1 MSTVAL
7 KLLWDWSMGPF
18 VVAFGALMALYGY
31 AGFCLVKGKF
41 RAAGAE
47 SSTLAA
53 ILVVA
58 VLLRAIALFA
68 PQALSTDIFRYVW
81 DGRVQAAHINP
92 YRVHFPADPA
102 LAPLR
107 DDSIYPNI
115 NRADYAI
122 PSIPPPPN

>member
-1 MSTVAL
+1 VGL
-7 KLLWDWSMGPF
+7 VDGPF

-31 AGFCLVKGKF
+31 AGFCVIKGN
-41 RAAGAE
+41 
-47 SSTLAA
+47 STQPGGDFHARSHTR
-53 ILVVA
+53 VA

-92 YRVHFPADPA
+92 YRFIPADPA

-115 NRADYAI
+115 NRADYAHTI
-122 PSIPPPPN
+122 YPPPPN